1 MSSINSAGTR
11 YRFFFKKISFYHVLY
26 TKINFEMKYDPNIKY
41 KSSKR
46 KHKREFCNHVLSN
59 VFSEIQKIN
68 TKKNLINYIK
78 SKF

>member
-1 MSSINSAGTR
+1 
-11 YRFFFKKISFYHVLY
+11 
-26 TKINFEMKYDPNIKY
+26 MKYDPNIKY